1 MTGNEYPKY
10 GSSDMET
17 VDILGAPVARLTLD
31 QAARAVADFVREGRP
46 RQVITLNPEYLYR
59 AQSEPE
65 LMETM
70 RRADLVTAD
79 GVGIVWAARRAGTPV
94 PERVTGIDLLLRLAE
109 EAGRHRWRVFLLG
122 SAPGVAEAAGREL
135 AARHPG
141 LVLAGTH
148 HGYFKPEE
156 DSEVVEKVR
165 QSRADILFVALG
177 APRQELWA
185 ARHLEA
191 LGVPMVMG
199 VGGSLDVLA
208 GKVQRAPAWMQ
219 RLHVEWLGRLL
230 MDPRRWRRQAVLP
243 KFALLV
249 LRRYR

>member
-1 MTGNEYPKY
+1 
-10 GSSDMET
+10 MET
-17 VDILGAPVARLTLD
+17 VDILGVPVACLTLD
-31 QAARAVADFVREGRP
+31 EAARTVAGFVRAGRP

-65 LMETM
+65 LLDIV

-79 GVGIVWAARRAGTPV
+79 GVGIVWAAKRAGNPV
-94 PERVTGIDLLLRLAE
+94 PERVTGIDLLLRLAV
-109 EAGRHRWRVFLLG
+109 EAGARHWRVFLLG
-122 SAPGVAEAAGREL
+122 AAPGVAEAAGREL
-135 AARHPG
+135 SARYPG

-148 HGYFKPEE
+148 HGYFKPEQE
-156 DSEVVEKVR
+156 QEVIAKVR
-165 QSRADILFVALG
+165 ANRPDLLFVALG

-185 ARHLEA
+185 ARHLAA
-191 LGVPMVMG
+191 LGVPVVVG

-208 GKVQRAPAWMQ
+208 GKVRRAPVWLRRMH
-219 RLHVEWLGRLL
+219 LEWLGRLL
-230 MDPRRWRRQAVLP
+230 MNPRRWRRQLVLP